1 MDFSH
6 LTDRTETLNQDV
18 SLILWDFVKMPVLT
32 GSVGT
37 VLSAAEWDF
46 LAAFEHFSLL
56 PVSLC
61 NCQQSDYN

>member
-18 SLILWDFVKMPVLT
+18 SPILWDFVKMPVLT
-32 GSVGT
+32 GSVAT
-37 VLSAAEWDF
+37 VLSAAECDF

-56 PVSLC
+56 PVSHC
-61 NCQQSDYN
+61 NC